1 MAMPA
6 FIPFLKTP
14 TNLPPP
20 KENAKFSIQSLLAP
34 EDAGDSATK
43 EEEENVE
50 YDKIMVD
57 HFNPAFKR
65 PVGQLVVRVEAVV
78 EMMGLV
84 WEALDTFWPLPLNA
98 KNADLNRFF
107 II

>member
-14 TNLPPP
+14 TNLPTP
-20 KENAKFSIQSLLAP
+20 KEKAKFSIQSLLAP
-34 EDAGDSATK
+34 EDAGDSATTK
-43 EEEENVE
+43 EEEEDVE

-65 PVGQLVVRVEAVV
+65 PGAQHVVRVEQVV
-78 EMMGLV
+78 EMMGL
-84 WEALDTFWPLPLNA
+84 A
-98 KNADLNRFF
+98 
-107 II
+107 